1 MHDPISSL
9 SASSISAGSD
19 AAPCA
24 WLLAGPRA
32 GDNNQVLALGEML
45 GWPFEVKQ
53 VAYRHRRLVPK
64 AISSRSLN
72 MRVAGVDLGKSSP
85 LAPPWPDVVI
95 SAGREQEP
103 AARWIKLQSGGRT
116 RLVHMGRPW
125 APLDAF
131 DLIIS
136 TPQYAL
142 PERDNIL
149 LNLLPL
155 HRVTPERLQ
164 REAATWRPR
173 LGHLQGPYTAVL
185 LGGNSGSFTFTR
197 EKGRRLGRLVD
208 EAGARERR
216 FAAGHRQ
223 RAHAGTRLRCLHRL
237 HRCSDACLPLG
248 CPRRGQPVFRLSR
261 ARRPHRDHG
270 GKRLDARRGERDGK
284 ADDDLRSR
292 RHLPEGAPLWQ
303 RAAAKLRYHALR
315 EWFALRLGPRYMQRD
330 IGMIQRHLVDSGRAR
345 WIGKQASQAA
355 PGASAITSSG
365 DAERAVAYVRR
376 LFAGSLP
383 C

>member
-1 MHDPISSL
+1 MHDPISS
-9 SASSISAGSD
+9 IYAGSD
-19 AAPCA
+19 AAPRA

-185 LGGNSGSFTFTR
+185 LGGNSGSFTLTR

-208 EAGARERR
+208 ELVRESGGSLLVTDSARTPAPAFNAFIDCIGVPTHVYRWGARGADNPYFGYLALADRIVI
-216 FAAGHRQ
+216 
-223 RAHAGTRLRCLHRL
+223 T
-237 HRCSDACLPLG
+237 
-248 CPRRGQPVFRLSR
+248 
-261 ARRPHRDHG
+261 
-270 GKRLDARRGERDGK
+270 GESVSMLAEASVTAKPMMIFDL
-284 ADDDLRSR
+284 ADT
-292 RHLPEGAPLWQ
+292 LPEGAPLWQ

>member
-1 MHDPISSL
+1 MHDPISSIH
-9 SASSISAGSD
+9 ADSD
-19 AAPCA
+19 AAPRA

-53 VAYRHRRLVPK
+53 VAYRRRRLVPK

-173 LGHLQGPYTAVL
+173 LGHLQGPYTAVM
-185 LGGNSGSFTFTR
+185 LGGNSGSFTLTR

-208 EAGARERR
+208 ELVRESGGSLLVTDSARTPAPAFDAFIDCIGVPTHVYRWGARGADNPYFGYLALADRIVI
-216 FAAGHRQ
+216 
-223 RAHAGTRLRCLHRL
+223 T
-237 HRCSDACLPLG
+237 
-248 CPRRGQPVFRLSR
+248 
-261 ARRPHRDHG
+261 
-270 GKRLDARRGERDGK
+270 GESVSMLAEASVTAKPMMIFDL
-284 ADDDLRSR
+284 ADT
-292 RHLPEGAPLWQ
+292 LPEGAPLWQ

-355 PGASAITSSG
+355 PRASAISSSG